1 MDETKRNSRANERVE
16 FIPDGEVDECQHCG
30 RMTWPI
36 TRNENG
42 RHIEQCLYCLQRYDV
57 AMTETDEDEE

>member
-1 MDETKRNSRANERVE
+1 MDEIDRNSRQHAPVE
-16 FIPDGEVDECQHCG
+16 TLVEGEIASCHHCG
-30 RMTWPI
+30 RIPWPV

-57 AMTETDEDEE
+57 AASA